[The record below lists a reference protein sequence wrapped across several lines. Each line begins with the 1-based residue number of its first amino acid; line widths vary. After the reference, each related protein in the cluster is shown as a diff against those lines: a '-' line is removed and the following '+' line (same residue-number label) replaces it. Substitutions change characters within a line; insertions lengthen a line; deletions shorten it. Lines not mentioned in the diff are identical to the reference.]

1 MEISMLPI
9 LVLTVAIA
17 IVGAA
22 VTSWRRPG
30 PCTVAAVQH
39 FAAGLVFAA
48 AAAEVLPSVL
58 HGGSTVAVV
67 TGGGAGVAAMLGL
80 RRLGE
85 RLEGPVGLV
94 TLIGV
99 DILIDGLVLGLAFA
113 SGQRE
118 GLVLGIALSVEVLFL
133 GLAVTTAFGK
143 ITSRAKAIGATAGIA
158 LLLPVGALLG
168 APAHALPPHMLSGLF
183 AFGLIALLYLVTEE
197 LLVEAH
203 EVKDRPVT
211 TALFFAGFLLLVVLE
226 EGLR

>member
-1 MEISMLPI
+1 MSLI
-9 LVLTVAIA
+9 LVLAVVLAIL
-17 IVGAA
+17 GAL

-30 PCTVAAVQH
+30 PKTIAAVQH

-58 HGGSTVAVV
+58 HGGSIVAVV
-67 TGGGAGVAAMLGL
+67 VGGAAGVAAMLGL
-80 RRLGE
+80 RKLGE
-85 RLEGPVGLV
+85 RLEGPIGIV

-113 SGQRE
+113 SGERE
-118 GLVLGIALSVEVLFL
+118 GMVLGIALSVEVLFL
-133 GLAVTTAFGK
+133 GLAVTTAFGEVA
-143 ITSRAKAIGATAGIA
+143 SRWKSVAATAGVA
-158 LLLPVGALLG
+158 LLLPLGALLG
-168 APAHALPPHMLSGLF
+168 APAHRLPAPVLAGLF

-203 EVKDRPVT
+203 ECKDTPFS

-226 EGLR
+226 EGIR

>member
-1 MEISMLPI
+1 MTISMPLI

-17 IVGAA
+17 ILGAA
-22 VTSWRRPG
+22 VTSLRRPG
-30 PCTVAAVQH
+30 PRIVAAVQH

-58 HGGSTVAVV
+58 HGGSIVSVAV
-67 TGGGAGVAAMLGL
+67 GGAAGVATMLGL
-80 RRLGE
+80 RKLGE
-85 RLEGPVGLV
+85 RLEGPVGMV

-113 SGQRE
+113 SGERE
-118 GLVLGIALSVEVLFL
+118 GLVLAIALSVEVLFL
-133 GLAVTTAFGK
+133 GLAVTAAFGEV
-143 ITSRAKAIGATAGIA
+143 TSRLKAIGATAGVA
-158 LLLPVGALLG
+158 LLLPLGALLG
-168 APAHALPPHMLSGLF
+168 APAHALPPHLLSALF

-203 EVKDRPVT
+203 ECKDSAVS

>member
-1 MEISMLPI
+1 MEISLLPI
-9 LVLTVAIA
+9 LVMTVAIA
-17 IVGAA
+17 ILGAA

-30 PCTVAAVQH
+30 SRVVAAVQH

-58 HGGSTVAVV
+58 HGGSIVAVV
-67 TGGGAGVAAMLGL
+67 AGGSAGVAAMLGL
-80 RRLGE
+80 RQLGE
-85 RLEGPVGLV
+85 RLKGPVGMV

-133 GLAVTTAFGK
+133 GLAVTTAFDEL
-143 ITSRAKAIGATAGIA
+143 TSRWKAVGATAGVA
-158 LLLPVGALLG
+158 LLLPLGALLG
-168 APAHALPPHMLSGLF
+168 APAHTLPPHLLSGLF

-203 EVKDRPVT
+203 EVEDSPLS
-211 TALFFAGFLLLVVLE
+211 TALFFVGFLLLVVLE

>member
-1 MEISMLPI
+1 MLLI
-9 LVLTVAIA
+9 LALTVAIA
-17 IVGAA
+17 ILGAV
-22 VTSWRRPG
+22 VTTWRRPG
-30 PCTVAAVQH
+30 PRTVAAVQH

-58 HGGSTVAVV
+58 HGGSIIAVV
-67 TGGGAGVAAMLGL
+67 VGGAAGVAAMLAL

-85 RLEGPVGLV
+85 RLAGPIGMV

-113 SGQRE
+113 SGERE

-133 GLAVTTAFGK
+133 GLAVTTAFGEVA
-143 ITSRAKAIGATAGIA
+143 SRWKAVGATAGVA

-168 APAHALPPHMLSGLF
+168 APAHALPAPVLAGLF

-203 EVKDRPVT
+203 EVKDSPLS
-211 TALFFAGFLLLVVLE
+211 TALFFAGFLLLLVLE
-226 EGLR
+226 EGVR